1 LQFDGSVVT
10 FRRNSFEPYQTNI
23 CLMEP
28 QKPTNYS
35 ALFTLVGVFFF
46 WGFIAAS
53 NGVFIPFC
61 KSKFELSQFQSQ
73 LIDSAFYF
81 AYYIG
86 AFLLFIVSIGVKK
99 DFLNSWGYRNGIVYG
114 LMISVLGA
122 FFMFPALASNQFS
135 LILAA
140 LFIIGLGFSL
150 QQTAAQPFAI
160 SLGDERTGS
169 NRLNLAGGINSFGT
183 TIGPIIFALALLG
196 TTTLDESLIKGLSLS
211 TIQWLYVFIGLAFL
225 LAAGLFKFSKK
236 LPDIRI
242 DSTIENES
250 KATWTISLITIVLI
264 VVLAF
269 IFHQNTGDDVDH
281 HSPVALWLMIIGIVV
296 LVGGLLSASYF
307 SKKDET
313 GWGAFKY
320 PQLVLGMLAIFTYV
334 GTEVTIQSNLGEY
347 LKHLDFIEFFKI
359 NPDIDYK
366 SFTAMLKNK
375 EVDGFWAAMT
385 PMLISLYWGSLMI
398 GRWAGAISV
407 FNLSSKGKK
416 LALIVVPYVAFLV
429 IIGSNMLA
437 GVSSADIIHI
447 LPYAGVILIQIFG
460 FWLGQD
466 QPDKTLKI
474 FGMLGIIAMVTGMY
488 TTGNV
493 SVFAFVSGGLFCS
506 VMWPVIFSLA
516 LQGLGKFTSQGSAF
530 LVMMILGGAILPPLQ
545 GKIADMVDISAS
557 YWVPVFGFAYLTLF
571 AMIVRKVSRYES
583 K

>member
-1 LQFDGSVVT
+1 MT
-10 FRRNSFEPYQTNI
+10 T
-23 CLMEP
+23 

-86 AFLLFIVSIGVKK
+86 AFLLFIISVGVKK

-114 LMISVLGA
+114 LMISVVGA
-122 FFMFPALASNQFS
+122 FLMFPALASNEFAY
-135 LILAA
+135 ILAA

-160 SLGDERTGS
+160 SLGDESTGS

-196 TTTLDESLIKGLSLS
+196 TTTLDESLIKSLSLS
-211 TIQWLYVFIGLAFL
+211 TVQWLYVIVGVAFL
-225 LAAGLFKFSKK
+225 LAATLFKFSKR
-236 LPDIRI
+236 LPDNRFDATI
-242 DSTIENES
+242 DNES
-250 KATWTISLITIVLI
+250 KATGLISFITVVLVIVL
-264 VVLAF
+264 AM
-269 IFHQNTGDDVDH
+269 IFHQNTGDDVNH
-281 HSPVALWLMIIGIVV
+281 ESSQALWLMIIGIGTLVV
-296 LVGGLLSASYF
+296 GLLSATYF
-307 SKKDET
+307 SKKDEK

-320 PQLVLGMLAIFTYV
+320 PQLILGMLAIFIYV

-347 LKHLDFIEFFKI
+347 LKHLDFSTFLSL
-359 NPDIDYK
+359 NAGTDYPTYVK
-366 SFTAMLKNK
+366 MLEMK
-375 EVDGFWAAMT
+375 EVDGFWTAMT

-416 LALIVVPYVAFLV
+416 LALIVVPYIAFLV
-429 IIGSNMLA
+429 ILGSNFLA
-437 GVSSADIIHI
+437 GVSSKEISHI
-447 LPYAGVILIQIFG
+447 LPYAGVILIQILG
-460 FWLGQD
+460 FYFGQD
-466 QPDKTLKI
+466 QPAKTLKI
-474 FGMLGIIAMVTGMY
+474 FGFLGIAAMLTGIF
-488 TTGNV
+488 TTGSV

-506 VMWPVIFSLA
+506 VMWPVIFSLS

-530 LVMMILGGAILPPLQ
+530 LVMMILGGAFLPPLQ
-545 GKIADMVDISAS
+545 GKIADMVNITSS
-557 YWVPVFGFAYLTLF
+557 YWVPVIGFAYLTLF
-571 AMIVRKVSRYES
+571 AILVPKVSRKAIETE
-583 K
+583 

>member
-1 LQFDGSVVT
+1 MT
-10 FRRNSFEPYQTNI
+10 T
-23 CLMEP
+23 

-86 AFLLFIVSIGVKK
+86 AFLLFILSIGVKK

-114 LMISVLGA
+114 LMISVVGA
-122 FFMFPALASNQFS
+122 FLMFPALASNQFAY
-135 LILAA
+135 ILAA

-160 SLGDERTGS
+160 SLGDESTGS

-196 TTTLDESLIKGLSLS
+196 TTTLDESLIKSLSLS
-211 TIQWLYVFIGLAFL
+211 TVQWLYVIIGLAFL
-225 LAAGLFKFSKK
+225 LAATLFKFSKR
-236 LPDIRI
+236 LPDNRF
-242 DSTIENES
+242 DATIENES
-250 KATWTISLITIVLI
+250 KATGLISFITVVLVIVL
-264 VVLAF
+264 AM
-269 IFHQNTGDDVDH
+269 IFHQNTGADVDH
-281 HSPVALWLMIIGIVV
+281 QSSQALWLMIIGIGT
-296 LVGGLLSASYF
+296 LVIGLLSATYF
-307 SKKDET
+307 SKKDEK

-320 PQLVLGMLAIFTYV
+320 PQLILGMLAIFIYV

-347 LKHLDFIEFFKI
+347 LKHLDFSNFLSTSAGT
-359 NPDIDYK
+359 DYPTYVK
-366 SFTAMLKNK
+366 MLESK
-375 EVDGFWAAMT
+375 EVDGFWTAMT

-407 FNLSSKGKK
+407 FNLSSKGKR
-416 LALIVVPYVAFLV
+416 LALIVVPYIAFLV
-429 IIGSNMLA
+429 ILGSNFLA
-437 GVSSADIIHI
+437 GVSSKEISHI
-447 LPYAGVILIQIFG
+447 LPYAGVILIQIIG
-460 FWLGQD
+460 FYLGQD
-466 QPDKTLKI
+466 QPAKTLKI
-474 FGMLGIIAMVTGMY
+474 FGFLGIAAMLTGIF
-488 TTGNV
+488 TSGSV

-506 VMWPVIFSLA
+506 VMWPVIFSLS

-530 LVMMILGGAILPPLQ
+530 LVMMILGGAFLPPLQ
-545 GKIADMVDISAS
+545 GKIADMVDITSS
-557 YWVPVFGFAYLTLF
+557 YWVPVVGFAYLALF
-571 AMIVRKVSRYES
+571 AILVPKVTRKAAEAE
-583 K
+583 

>member
-1 LQFDGSVVT
+1 MDT
-10 FRRNSFEPYQTNI
+10 
-23 CLMEP
+23 

-86 AFLLFIVSIGVKK
+86 AFLLFIISVGMKK

-114 LMISVLGA
+114 LMISVVGA
-122 FFMFPALASNQFS
+122 FLMFPALASNTFAY
-135 LILAA
+135 ILAS

-160 SLGDERTGS
+160 SLGDEKTGS

-196 TTTLDESLIKGLSLS
+196 TTTLDESLIKSLSLS
-211 TIQWLYVFIGLAFL
+211 TVEWLYVIIGLAFL
-225 LAAGLFKFSKK
+225 LAAGLFKFSKR
-236 LPDIRI
+236 LPDNRF
-242 DSTIENES
+242 DATIENES
-250 KATWTISLITIVLI
+250 KATTLISGITVILVIVLA
-264 VVLAF
+264 L
-269 IFHQNTGDDVDH
+269 IFHKNTGDNVDH
-281 HSPVALWLMIIGIVV
+281 HSSTALWLMLLGIGT
-296 LVGGLLSASYF
+296 LVIGMLSAIYF
-307 SKKDET
+307 SKKNAQ

-347 LKHLDFIEFFKI
+347 LKFLDFSDYFTTHPDSDFKS
-359 NPDIDYK
+359 YVGL
-366 SFTAMLKNK
+366 LKQK
-375 EVDGFWAAMT
+375 EVDGFWSAMT

-416 LALIVVPYVAFLV
+416 LALIIVPYIAFLV
-429 IIGSNMLA
+429 ILGSNMLA
-437 GVSSADIIHI
+437 GVQSADIVKI
-447 LPYAGVILIQIFG
+447 LPYAGVILIQIAG
-460 FWLGQD
+460 FYMGQD
-466 QPDKTLKI
+466 QPAKTLKI
-474 FGMLGIIAMVTGMY
+474 FGILGVAAMLTGMF
-488 TTGNV
+488 TSGSV

-506 VMWPVIFSLA
+506 VMWPVIFSLS

-530 LVMMILGGAILPPLQ
+530 LVMMILGGAFLPPLQ
-545 GKIADMVDISAS
+545 GKIADMVNITSS
-557 YWVPVFGFAYLTLF
+557 YWVPVIGFAYLTLF
-571 AMIVRKVSRYES
+571 AILVPKVA
-583 K
+583 KQD